1 MQLSLPLRMGFRN
14 ANIIVIHLVGWL
26 LFFTLIL
33 GFTVSMGHERQPIHV
48 STFPYLVFFSI
59 YIALFYVNAGFL
71 FPKLYLKNHHLL
83 YFIVIIVLLATVMII
98 QPFDDLMS
106 MHRLGPRPP
115 DGPAHFSRRPG
126 PPPRRNI
133 HIDLVSII
141 LFIMAWI
148 SSSMLHIIREWR
160 STQERAAR
168 AEAEKTQAELSFLKS
183 QINPHFLFNT
193 LNNIYSMAV
202 TKNEHT
208 AESVMKLSNIMR
220 YVTDEVSQHFVPL
233 ENELN
238 CVRDYIDLQ
247 RMRLDDKTEVL
258 FSVTGD
264 SGAVRIAPLLLMT
277 YIENVFKYGISSHE
291 QSQITIRIDITKD
304 RIRFFC
310 QNKIFTTER
319 KTERTGIGLL
329 NTQQRLRQLYPG
341 KHSLV
346 ISTDNNF
353 YTVELILE

>member
-1 MQLSLPLRMGFRN
+1 MGFRN
-14 ANIIVIHLVGWL
+14 ANIVVIHLVGWL

-33 GFTVSMGHERQPIHV
+33 GFTVSMGPARQATQV
-48 STFPYLVFFSI
+48 LTFPYLVFFLI
-59 YIALFYVNAGFL
+59 YISLFYLNAGFL
-71 FPKLYLKNHHLL
+71 FPKLYLKNQHLL
-83 YFIVIIVLLATVMII
+83 YFIVIVVLLAAVMII
-98 QPFDDLMS
+98 QPFDDLIS
-106 MHRLGPRPP
+106 MRRHGPPPP
-115 DGPAHFSRRPG
+115 DGPPHFPHRHG
-126 PPPRRNI
+126 PPPRRGV

-141 LFIMAWI
+141 LFIMVWI

-168 AEAEKTQAELSFLKS
+168 AEAEKIQAELSFLKS

-202 TKNEHT
+202 TKHEHT

-247 RMRLDDKTEVL
+247 RMRLDDKAEVF

-264 SGAVRIAPLLLMT
+264 SSGVEIAPLLLMT

-291 QSQITIRIDITKD
+291 QSQITIRIDISKD
-304 RIRFFC
+304 RIHFFC

-329 NTQQRLRQLYPG
+329 NTQQRLKQLYPG
-341 KHSLV
+341 KHSLL

-353 YTVELILE
+353 YTVELTLETK